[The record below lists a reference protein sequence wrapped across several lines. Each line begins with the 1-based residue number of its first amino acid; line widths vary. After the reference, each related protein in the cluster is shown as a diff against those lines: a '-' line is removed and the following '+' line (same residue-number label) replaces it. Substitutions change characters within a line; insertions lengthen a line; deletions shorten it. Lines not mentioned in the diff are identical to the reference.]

1 MGARITVR
9 RSRAARLGRFCGALS
24 VPVFVLTALG
34 HRFAFIPEES
44 LLALIS
50 SGTML
55 ALIACAFGAYA
66 LSDIWKSGDI
76 GAGSAIMAIVY
87 SVPGVVL
94 FVVSV
99 YALAVYPR
107 LNDVTTDLDNPPEFL
122 AMDNVSENLGNAS
135 PGQRQLQVTAY
146 PDITARLYPVSI
158 ERVVEAVRVL
168 AVEEDWNILGQ
179 DVPPD
184 LVRSLSSRS
193 ATIAGLGGA
202 QGPTGTEE
210 GGTVDLTPIADALDI
225 SVGGTEDQVAQSGE
239 AGALDL
245 PDTNPEQGFEPRT
258 AVFQLVARTYI
269 FQFANYVVIR
279 IGTTPDGTRVDLR
292 SASTVGQH
300 DLGQNARRVRNM
312 LAALDSALQGER
324 GEIQSAAQ

>member
-50 SGTML
+50 SGTVL

-66 LSDIWKSGDI
+66 LSDIWKSGDV

-107 LNDVTTDLDNPPEFL
+107 LNDVTISIILRNSWRWKTFRKI
-122 AMDNVSENLGNAS
+122 SEM
-135 PGQRQLQVTAY
+135 RH
-146 PDITARLYPVSI
+146 PVS
-158 ERVVEAVRVL
+158 A
-168 AVEEDWNILGQ
+168 NC
-179 DVPPD
+179 
-184 LVRSLSSRS
+184 RSL
-193 ATIAGLGGA
+193 
-202 QGPTGTEE
+202 P
-210 GGTVDLTPIADALDI
+210 
-225 SVGGTEDQVAQSGE
+225 
-239 AGALDL
+239 
-245 PDTNPEQGFEPRT
+245 
-258 AVFQLVARTYI
+258 
-269 FQFANYVVIR
+269 IR
-279 IGTTPDGTRVDLR
+279 ILQRGFIR
-292 SASTVGQH
+292 SAS
-300 DLGQNARRVRNM
+300 
-312 LAALDSALQGER
+312 SALWR
-324 GEIQSAAQ
+324 R

>member
-9 RSRAARLGRFCGALS
+9 RSRAARFGRFCGALS

-50 SGTML
+50 SGTVL

-122 AMDNVSENLGNAS
+122 AMENVSESLGNAS

-146 PDITARLYPVSI
+146 PDITARLYPVGI

-184 LVRSLSSRS
+184 LVRSASSQS
-193 ATIAGLGGA
+193 GPIAGLGGA
-202 QGPTGTEE
+202 QGATGA
-210 GGTVDLTPIADALDI
+210 GDRGAVDLTPIADALDI
-225 SVGGTEDQVAQSGE
+225 SGGTEDQVAQSGE

-292 SASTVGQH
+292 SASSVGQH

-324 GEIQSAAQ
+324 GEIQSATQ

>member
-9 RSRAARLGRFCGALS
+9 RSRAARFGRFCGALS

-50 SGTML
+50 SGTVL

-66 LSDIWKSGDI
+66 LSDIWNSGDV
-76 GAGSAIMAIVY
+76 GAGSAIMAIAY

-122 AMDNVSENLGNAS
+122 AMDNVSESLGNAS

-184 LVRSLSSRS
+184 LVRSVSSRS
-193 ATIAGLGGA
+193 APIAGLGGA
-202 QGPTGTEE
+202 QGQTGGSGEE
-210 GGTVDLTPIADALDI
+210 GGTVDLTPIAEALDLLDD
-225 SVGGTEDQVAQSGE
+225 GTEGTLVQSGE
-239 AGALDL
+239 AGALNL
-245 PDTNPEQGFEPRT
+245 PEINPEQEFEPRT

-269 FQFANYVVIR
+269 FQFYSGR
-279 IGTTPDGTRVDLR
+279 
-292 SASTVGQH
+292 
-300 DLGQNARRVRNM
+300 
-312 LAALDSALQGER
+312 
-324 GEIQSAAQ
+324 